1 MLFKLYGISPDFLK
15 KTDKLINIFYVLIT
29 IFEKVK
35 KQIKLGKKT
44 IKKKQLKMEKKDN
57 LKKNNLKWKKKTI

>member
-15 KTDKLINIFYVLIT
+15 KTDKLINIFYFLMT

-35 KQIKLGKKT
+35 
-44 IKKKQLKMEKKDN
+44 
-57 LKKNNLKWKKKTI
+57 NNLKWEKDNLRKTT

>member
-15 KTDKLINIFYVLIT
+15 KPDKLINIFYVLMT

-35 KQIKLGKKT
+35 KQIKLGEKT
-44 IKKKQLKMEKKDN
+44 I
-57 LKKNNLKWKKKTI
+57 

>member
-35 KQIKLGKKT
+35 NNLKWEKDNL
-44 IKKKQLKMEKKDN
+44 KKQVKIEKKDN
-57 LKKNNLKWKKKTI
+57 LKNN